1 MIKLKKII
9 FILLLFSLFFTKGH
23 TVIKDSIFA
32 TVGNKAVTRSDIIN
46 EIKIILILNG
56 KIYSEEIKEQ
66 LIPKKTKVL
75 NSEATY
81 QNDKPVHE
89 AAADGD
95 ISAVMKYLDSGIQL
109 SSNYDI
115 KKTYGG
121 NPLFSAV
128 FNGHNDIVKLLI
140 SKGADINSTDIN
152 GETPLDWAISKN
164 LIETDILLRKLGGK
178 TSKELKNKSLR

>member
-1 MIKLKKII
+1 MKKLYK
-9 FILLLFSLFFTKGH
+9 ILLY
-23 TVIKDSIFA
+23 TVVLLTHLA
-32 TVGNKAVTRSDIIN
+32 TVGCNKYSYTSKATTETN
-46 EIKIILILNG
+46 KLEKIVL
-56 KIYSEEIKEQ
+56 KEEIKEQ